1 MPGNLPAENQSS
13 GQFAKSVPAPLIL
26 AVDTTSLQSSL
37 AIVRGTELLA
47 SLTDQSGRTHSQTL
61 FENLDTL
68 LRQAQLTL
76 AQLDGFAVTIGPG
89 SFTGLRVG
97 IAAIKGLAHT
107 LRRRAIGITT
117 IDAWALT
124 PRVTGKVVVMID
136 AMRGEVFC
144 GLREAKH
151 LDGEYSLSNPGQDM
165 AAAPEIAIARMA
177 ASLSGEAAVFVGS
190 GAVRYHELIA
200 REAEQSGHQFQ
211 SASFVTLPG
220 SGTQPGSGLMPEQFV
235 VPPSGGADLRS
246 RSKPPEGGTTNP
258 ARFPGLSLCS
268 PHLWQLVTDQP
279 ALAPFVARYAAQL
292 LHTAS
297 PPAVQACYLRP
308 ADAEI
313 KFPLL

>member
-177 ASLSGEAAVFVGS
+177 ASLSGEAAAVFVGS

-200 REAEQSGHQFQ
+200 QKAAQSGHQFQ
-211 SASFVTLPG
+211 SASSVT
-220 SGTQPGSGLMPEQFV
+220 
-235 VPPSGGADLRS
+235 RS
-246 RSKPPEGGTTNP
+246 VSDED
-258 ARFPGLSLCS
+258 
-268 PHLWQLVTDQP
+268 HLWQVVTDQP
-279 ALAPFVARYAAQL
+279 ALAQFVAMYAAQL

-313 KFPLL
+313 KFPLLNV